1 MSIIN
6 GISGYVARR
15 MGKWRTVLRFITTE
29 CDAPML
35 VYLETL
41 PGALVDPLLSL
52 LEFGLDDVVR
62 GALRPK
68 SVYSCKRA
76 KKRKSKWSKY
86 GIPELGEEIGKRIP
100 GTEGLRSRRVGSLER
115 SLWLIDGA
123 IQRALYWLM
132 IADLVTD
139 FAYGWVSAIRERGYC
154 RQATV
159 GRIAQQGRVYRANY
173 PLEWFLVQSAIPL
186 WSQTW
191 ALAVEQ
197 QSNVDYMR
205 TSGSPAPTLLIIAI
219 TIDAPASEY
228 YGPSVVQVTVAAYT
242 RTRLVH
248 LSTHPMSIIPG
259 VKLQHTIRLDLPPCT
274 LIRLSQPITH
284 RWQPPVSIF
293 TYLTQ
298 DAVWIIDR

>member
-1 MSIIN
+1 MSITQ
-6 GISGYVARR
+6 GISDYVARR
-15 MGKWRTVLRFITTE
+15 MGKWRSVLRFISSE
-29 CDAPML
+29 CDAPMM

-41 PGALVDPLLSL
+41 PGALVDPLLTL
-52 LEFGLDDVVR
+52 LDFGWDDVAR

-68 SVYSCKRA
+68 GVYSCRRA

-100 GTEGLRSRRVGSLER
+100 GAEQLKSRRVGSLER

-159 GRIAQQGRVYRANY
+159 PRIAQQGRVFRANY
-173 PLEWFLVQSAIPL
+173 PLEWFLVQAATPL

-191 ALAVEQ
+191 AMAVEQ
-197 QSNVDYMR
+197 DTAVDYVR

-219 TIDAPASEY
+219 TIDAPASQY

-242 RTRLVH
+242 GTGLVH
-248 LSTHPMSIIPG
+248 LSTHPMSITPG
-259 VKLQHTIRLDLPPCT
+259 EKRQHTIRLDLPPCT
-274 LIRLSQPITH
+274 LIRLSPPITH
-284 RWQPPVSIF
+284 PWQPPVSIF

-298 DAVWIIDR
+298 DAVWLVDR